1 MFVNQ
6 FGEQIELTNNSNNNY
21 FGDQCI
27 NGCVYAI
34 INQTITCNYDSNAI
48 IDDGSCTVPGDD
60 CELSDGTISTYNDF
74 CECEGEILNIL
85 DYEENKN
92 IIKVIDLLGR
102 EMKKNKGFFIEI
114 YNDGN
119 VNKKFKI

>member
-1 MFVNQ
+1 MFK
-6 FGEQIELTNNSNNNY
+6 TNNSNNNY

-27 NGCVYAI
+27 NGCIYAI

-74 CECEGEILNIL
+74 CECEGEISNIL
-85 DYEENKN
+85 ENLENKN
-92 IIKVIDLLGR
+92 IIKTIDLLGR
-102 EMKKNKGFFIEI
+102 DINLDESNSIQIVYYKNGDVKKLL
-114 YNDGN
+114 
-119 VNKKFKI
+119 KFK